1 MNDSLNFYNTGEL
14 YTRGV
19 VLPLYLLDFTS
30 NLDSEALM
38 IALRRG
44 WIQQEISYG
53 LLHTET
59 TKRFVEK
66 CIESESF
73 GELATFLRRRVKAMK
88 WYTSPTIVSVIH
100 ITKT

>member
-1 MNDSLNFYNTGEL
+1 M
-14 YTRGV
+14 
-19 VLPLYLLDFTS
+19 PLYLLDFTS

-53 LLHTET
+53 VLHTET

-88 WYTSPTIVSVIH
+88 WYLSLMDSTNKNMTNAQTQVRAILEE
-100 ITKT
+100 